1 MKEELRRK
9 IESSKGDFQERLEYL
24 IRDINMMEKDV
35 INIGHDLEA
44 LEQELKNVRQSIAA
58 PAPEAKKIKDAPDS
72 PSKPLS

>member
-9 IESSKGDFQERLEYL
+9 IEISKGDFQERLEYL
-24 IRDINMMEKDV
+24 IRDINMIEKDV
-35 INIGHDLEA
+35 INIGHDLDA
-44 LEQELKNVRQSIAA
+44 LEQELKNVQQSIAS